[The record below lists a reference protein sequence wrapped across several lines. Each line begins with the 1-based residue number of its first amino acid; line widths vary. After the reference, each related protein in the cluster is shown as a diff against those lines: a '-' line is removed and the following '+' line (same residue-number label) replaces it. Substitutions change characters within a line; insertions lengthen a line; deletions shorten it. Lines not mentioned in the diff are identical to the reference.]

1 VTHYFTGEIVGA
13 ESAFVY
19 RIGTN
24 HSDYHNASYVPY
36 FLDEIN
42 NQTLLDEAVL
52 VCGDASRVQCI
63 FDYIFMDRRTAEQ
76 TLKLDKEQQVTSGE
90 LGMLLTYMRN
100 IVNRLNH
107 SVNGK
112 NSIVLNNYMS
122 SSLVIPQLYSA
133 INAILY
139 LKVACTST
147 IF

>member
-1 VTHYFTGEIVGA
+1 MYVYIFYKYNIFILSFSYNDVQNEYSLIRIFGWIEFFFNFVTHYYTGEIVGA

-19 RIGTN
+19 RNGTN

-90 LGMLLTYMRN
+90 LGM
-100 IVNRLNH
+100 
-107 SVNGK
+107 
-112 NSIVLNNYMS
+112 
-122 SSLVIPQLYSA
+122 
-133 INAILY
+133 
-139 LKVACTST
+139 
-147 IF
+147 

>member
-1 VTHYFTGEIVGA
+1 M
-13 ESAFVY
+13 
-19 RIGTN
+19 
-24 HSDYHNASYVPY
+24 
-36 FLDEIN
+36 
-42 NQTLLDEAVL
+42 
-52 VCGDASRVQCI
+52 CGDASRVQCI

-90 LGMLLTYMRN
+90 LGMLFTYMRN

-107 SVNGK
+107 SVKRK